1 MADRSDWTLGR
12 GLTWNGAWRKLEP
25 LHKGGSRRFHDVFKH
40 QSSSRN
46 IVRVQ
51 LGGSRKWHRV
61 ITGNCKEAVRSRAGA
76 ERQRAAER

>member
-1 MADRSDWTLGR
+1 MEHE
-12 GLTWNGAWRKLEP
+12 RKLEP

-51 LGGSRKWHRV
+51 LGSSRKWHRI

-76 ERQRAAER
+76 DLPKSG